1 MRLSSRSPL
10 KSLETL
16 LPGPVQLAPSPPPT
30 PKLATTLVSRRVRY
44 RGVYLLL
51 LIASLS
57 AYFCLIHP
65 TFSSRLAVRGSR
77 PLPPDP
83 LAVALDS
90 IRAQMV
96 HGQRRPHL
104 GASPLVLDA
113 PQELAAVSSFLASL
127 KSNSI
132 PHFVDPSQPI
142 DPELVLEFDTRSPRA
157 QDELQVMVK
166 DVWSQ
171 NPVFLYSKRASAASR
186 EVKAWLNELHLAPAP
201 MIIDMDTRSDADVLA
216 PLLMRLTG
224 ADALPILLVGGEPV
238 VRDMDEFRTLRD
250 SGELKERISKAGAV
264 AGGGLRRKKH

>member
-1 MRLSSRSPL
+1 MMSQHSHLPQCRRPAEWVDQRRVIQRSTKYAPGGGQSRDHRDLAPAHAIVATLVAAVAATMRLSWRSPL

-30 PKLATTLVSRRVRY
+30 PKLASTLVSRRVRY

-51 LIASLS
+51 LIISLS

-83 LAVALDS
+83 LAAALDS

-104 GASPLVLDA
+104 GGSPLVLDA
-113 PQELAAVSSFLASL
+113 PQEPAAVSSFLASL
-127 KSNSI
+127 RSNSI
-132 PHFVDPSQPI
+132 PHFVDPSRPI

-157 QDELQVMVK
+157 QEEVRVMVK
-166 DVWSQ
+166 DVWAQ
-171 NPVFLYSKRASAASR
+171 NPVFLYSK
-186 EVKAWLNELHLAPAP
+186 V
-201 MIIDMDTRSDADVLA
+201 RSC
-216 PLLMRLTG
+216 PR
-224 ADALPILLVGGEPV
+224 
-238 VRDMDEFRTLRD
+238 
-250 SGELKERISKAGAV
+250 
-264 AGGGLRRKKH
+264 